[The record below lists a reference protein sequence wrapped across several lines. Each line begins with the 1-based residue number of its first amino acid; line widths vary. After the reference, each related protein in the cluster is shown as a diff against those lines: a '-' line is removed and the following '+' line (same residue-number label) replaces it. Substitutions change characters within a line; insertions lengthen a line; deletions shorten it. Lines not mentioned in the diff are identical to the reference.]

1 MADRNGVVRRVVERT
16 WGRWAVG
23 IAAALVW
30 LTAPAPI
37 SAQEVARDSATVPAT
52 TKFLGNVWSPRQAAD
67 FLKYWDQITPEN
79 AGKWRNMEP
88 RRDEFDW
95 RILDEAYE
103 AAQQNGLPFRFH
115 VLVWGNQQ
123 PAWIEELPPH
133 EQLEEIEERM
143 AAIAE
148 RYPEIDFV
156 EVVNE
161 PIHDPP
167 RKRNAEDRGAGD
179 YIEALGG
186 EGESGWDWVLNAF
199 RMARRHFPEAALVL
213 NEYSVINNDETTDR
227 YLEIIRL
234 LQAED
239 LIQVIGIQGHSF
251 STTGSSEV
259 MRRNL
264 DRLAATGLP
273 IQVMEMDVDG
283 EDDARQLSEYQRIF
297 PIFWEH
303 PAVSGITLWG
313 WRPGL
318 WRGRFGANLLR
329 EDGSLRPSMEWLLEY
344 TGRKR

>member
-1 MADRNGVVRRVVERT
+1 
-16 WGRWAVG
+16 
-23 IAAALVW
+23 
-30 LTAPAPI
+30 
-37 SAQEVARDSATVPAT
+37 T

-161 PIHDPP
+161 PIH
-167 RKRNAEDRGAGD
+167 
-179 YIEALGG
+179 
-186 EGESGWDWVLNAF
+186 
-199 RMARRHFPEAALVL
+199 
-213 NEYSVINNDETTDR
+213 
-227 YLEIIRL
+227 
-234 LQAED
+234 
-239 LIQVIGIQGHSF
+239 
-251 STTGSSEV
+251 
-259 MRRNL
+259 
-264 DRLAATGLP
+264 
-273 IQVMEMDVDG
+273 
-283 EDDARQLSEYQRIF
+283 
-297 PIFWEH
+297 
-303 PAVSGITLWG
+303 
-313 WRPGL
+313 
-318 WRGRFGANLLR
+318 
-329 EDGSLRPSMEWLLEY
+329 
-344 TGRKR
+344 